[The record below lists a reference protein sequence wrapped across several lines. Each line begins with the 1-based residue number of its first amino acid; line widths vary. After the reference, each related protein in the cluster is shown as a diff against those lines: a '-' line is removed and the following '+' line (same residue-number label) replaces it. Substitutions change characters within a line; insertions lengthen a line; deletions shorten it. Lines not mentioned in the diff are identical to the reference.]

1 MYATGVPHPIVIAHH
16 LIWTIYGYWLPN
28 DIRGSSSNV
37 IRKDLLAELGE
48 LHHERKKTQPIRS
61 ELLRFF
67 DDARNLLNFPVRE
80 FTTVEMACV
89 AKAFALTIETYR
101 YTCWA
106 CSIMPDHVHLVIRKH
121 RDTAEQMIANLQRGS
136 HLALRKAGLFDLQ
149 HPIWGGPGWSVFLDH
164 PDDVWRTIGYV
175 EKNPLAVGLPKQQY
189 AFVKAYDNWPLHE
202 GHSPNSPYVKRLRK
216 SRDG

>member
-1 MYATGVPHPIVIAHH
+1 MPHPIVIAHH

-89 AKAFALTIETYR
+89 AKAGRARSCPT
-101 YTCWA
+101 TCTSLSA
-106 CSIMPDHVHLVIRKH
+106 SIGTR
-121 RDTAEQMIANLQRGS
+121 Q
-136 HLALRKAGLFDLQ
+136 
-149 HPIWGGPGWSVFLDH
+149 
-164 PDDVWRTIGYV
+164 
-175 EKNPLAVGLPKQQY
+175 
-189 AFVKAYDNWPLHE
+189 
-202 GHSPNSPYVKRLRK
+202 
-216 SRDG
+216 SR